1 MSKEAIDLIKKLLV
15 VNSEHRIT
23 SPQSLEHPWLTTSY
37 LDTLKNLETAWIR
50 KYLARRR
57 WQRWFNA
64 IKAMNR
70 MRSMA
75 HATSH
80 HPVVMNQEEDAD
92 IWLPHFQSHLDERW
106 V

>member
-1 MSKEAIDLIKKLLV
+1 V
-15 VNSEHRIT
+15 VDTEQRFTAS
-23 SPQSLEHPWLTTSY
+23 QSLEHPWLTSSY

-70 MRSMA
+70 MRNMA
-75 HATSH
+75 HMTTH
-80 HPVVMNQEEDAD
+80 HNVASLNHDEDVD
-92 IWLPHFQSHLDERW
+92 IWLPHFQSHLEERW